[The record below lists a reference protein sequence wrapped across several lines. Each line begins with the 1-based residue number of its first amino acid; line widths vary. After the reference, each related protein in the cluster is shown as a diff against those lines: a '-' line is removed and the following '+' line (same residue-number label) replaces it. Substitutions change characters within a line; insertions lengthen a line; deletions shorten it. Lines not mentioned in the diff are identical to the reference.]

1 MHRVIGTPTVS
12 SAPFAVFDPFGRHR
26 RSLSSTAARPWRE
39 LGAAMHDALE
49 IEPIDPEGMEEIRL
63 VADLMIATA
72 TTRERLSTA
81 AVDRVLGVAAPESPR
96 RR

>member
-1 MHRVIGTPTVS
+1 
-12 SAPFAVFDPFGRHR
+12 
-26 RSLSSTAARPWRE
+26 
-39 LGAAMHDALE
+39 MHDALE

-72 TTRERLSTA
+72 TTRERLSNE
-81 AVDRVLGVAAPESPR
+81 AVDRVLGVATPEPPR